1 LLAPAWLA
9 FRKRGG
15 SQATKSGGIGI
26 SLLYTGTDGELG
38 DTEENWKR
46 RALGLS
52 VQHDLIPMIL
62 IHDGA
67 TS

>member
-1 LLAPAWLA
+1 M
-9 FRKRGG
+9 
-15 SQATKSGGIGI
+15 
-26 SLLYTGTDGELG
+26 SLLYAGTDGELS

-52 VQHDLIPMIL
+52 VQHDLIPMTL